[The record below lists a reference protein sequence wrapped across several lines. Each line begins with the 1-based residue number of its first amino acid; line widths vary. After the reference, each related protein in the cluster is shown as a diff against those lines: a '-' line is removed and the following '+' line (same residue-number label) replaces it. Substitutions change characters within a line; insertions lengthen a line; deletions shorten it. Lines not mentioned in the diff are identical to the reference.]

1 MFLAVPA
8 LPSAQKKAYKLALKN
23 NKARMVFVT
32 KSDLENSDYFKI
44 LEQLKI
50 KFGPSI
56 CPCVV
61 PARLD
66 DGTVAYINLF
76 SQKAFKYESGKQ
88 VQIDLPDIGHRFEG
102 LIQAMYE
109 AIAETDETLM
119 EKFFEGEPFTTEE
132 IVTGMAAGV
141 RTGQITPVFCG
152 SAVNLQALDML
163 LYNMKEL
170 LPSAA
175 TAAVV
180 GENADSEPV
189 EITVDDTAPHLRLC
203 VQDRCRPVC
212 GQAELY
218 QGPVRQAERNQQ
230 RHQCPHRPAGAPGQ
244 NIDRMRQKTDRHP
257 RHCGR

>member
-1 MFLAVPA
+1 MVSGRSGVTVGAE
-8 LPSAQKKAYKLALKN
+8 KAYKLALKN

-132 IVTGMAAGV
+132 IVTGMAARRAHRPDHPRVLRQCRQPAGI
-141 RTGQITPVFCG
+141 G
-152 SAVNLQALDML
+152 
-163 LYNMKEL
+163 Y
-170 LPSAA
+170 
-175 TAAVV
+175 AAVQHEGV
-180 GENADSEPV
+180 AAQRRN
-189 EITVDDTAPHLRLC
+189 R
-203 VQDRCRPVC
+203 RCCWRKR
-212 GQAELY
+212 
-218 QGPVRQAERNQQ
+218 RQ
-230 RHQCPHRPAGAPGQ
+230 
-244 NIDRMRQKTDRHP
+244 
-257 RHCGR
+257 